1 MKRPGNAGP
10 SARKASASLRVSLPI
25 AAAGLC
31 VLLLLAEALRAAPHA
46 TQTRRAPVAAAVH
59 APDKAY
65 GLDTAPIRM
74 DVFSDYQCP
83 YCRAFYDQTL
93 RSVIADYASTGK
105 VYLVHHDFPLVLHKY
120 SGEAARWANACAE
133 VGEFGSAEAALYD
146 NQDAWGADGN
156 IAKYISAAMPATD
169 FRRVEA
175 IMRGSAMPAPQAT
188 GSSVDPMAGVSHP
201 CSMDTYIVQDIKLGY
216 EDSLPGTPD
225 FVIAYKGH
233 AFAPVYSA
241 VSWPVLKQ
249 LFDTLLKQ

>member
-1 MKRPGNAGP
+1 MNRPGNSRP
-10 SARKASASLRVSLPI
+10 VARKAASLLRVSL
-25 AAAGLC
+25 
-31 VLLLLAEALRAAPHA
+31 LATATAFCAFLFAPGPLRAAPAA
-46 TQTRRAPVAAAVH
+46 TQTRGRSAPATAH
-59 APDKAY
+59 APDKSY
-65 GLDTAPIRM
+65 GVNTAPIRM

-93 RSVIADYASTGK
+93 RSVIADYVSTGK

-133 VGEFGSAEAALYD
+133 VGEFGPAEAALYD
-146 NQDAWGADGN
+146 NQDEWGADGN
-156 IAKYISAAMPATD
+156 IAKYISAAMPASD

-188 GSSVDPMAGVSHP
+188 GSSVDPMASVAHP
-201 CSMDTYIVQDIKLGY
+201 CSMDTYIAEDIKAGY
-216 EDSLPGTPD
+216 QLSLPGTPD
-225 FVIAYKGH
+225 FVITFEGH
-233 AFAPVYSA
+233 AFAPVDSA